1 MVSDVDVARWRLR
14 SQHLAGRGLPT
25 AAGVVSSLLAV
36 QAENPS
42 QSAWAVATRTAAPDP
57 GDLAAA
63 LDDGRVLRTH
73 VLRPTWPYV
82 AADDLVWLVEVTA
95 PGARRPITQQLRSSY
110 DDAALD
116 RLADLVLDGLAGTH
130 LTRPQVAD
138 LLAAA
143 GEDVSGHD
151 LMLLM
156 GHLELRAEVC
166 SGPPVDGT
174 HSYALVADRV
184 PPRPRLD
191 RDEALAELG
200 LRYAT
205 GHGPVVAEDLAY
217 WATLTLTDARKGLT
231 AAADRLERFDHDGRT
246 YWHAPGEEPPV
257 GPLDPAAHLL
267 QILDETYRGYGTAT
281 RWVLDA
287 AGAVPRQRESAI
299 GMALVD
305 GQLVAPMKRTLTAR
319 QVVFELAPY
328 ASWSDD
334 HRVPVER
341 AAARYGAYLGLEPV
355 LDLR

>member
-73 VLRPTWPYV
+73 VLRPTWHYV

-130 LTRPQVAD
+130 LTR
-138 LLAAA
+138 
-143 GEDVSGHD
+143 
-151 LMLLM
+151 LLM

-341 AAARYGAYLGLEPV
+341 AAARYGASLGLERV